1 MGLGDAWAWGTA
13 GIRGDQ
19 VSARV
24 TRQMGYTKEAPA
36 TERAAGKR
44 GGAGPSLL
52 SPRPSSGR
60 PPRASR
66 QLWGPVPHAWRGDSR
81 HPPIQK
87 DGGAELSP
95 RVTERGR
102 GRSRRVGS
110 KAVPPGLTCRAQCP
124 RSECGPAPGE
134 RAAAPRMPRGGA
146 QGPSGWPWHL
156 PPFRSA
162 DAPTYWKLSMLMTS
176 MMGDTTRVLSW
187 VQGREDE
194 GDVRGRATGTA
205 PLTARSLPPRGRVPG
220 RRRPWAWGGVACSLG

>member
-44 GGAGPSLL
+44 GGAGPALL

-87 DGGAELSP
+87 DSGAELSP

-110 KAVPPGLTCRAQCP
+110 KAAPPRLDLLSTVPPLGVRAGTGRARRCP
-124 RSECGPAPGE
+124 PDAEGRGAGPE
-134 RAAAPRMPRGGA
+134 RVAV
-146 QGPSGWPWHL
+146 
-156 PPFRSA
+156 
-162 DAPTYWKLSMLMTS
+162 APTAF
-176 MMGDTTRVLSW
+176 
-187 VQGREDE
+187 Q
-194 GDVRGRATGTA
+194 VRGRPHVLEVVHVDDVNDG
-205 PLTARSLPPRGRVPG
+205 GHDPG
-220 RRRPWAWGGVACSLG
+220 PVLGAGERRRG